1 MRGIGDGNIDDTI
14 ILSRKLKRSCM
25 KKSTAKDLKEEF
37 IKYVNNGEFSETDF
51 EWHEY
56 DSQTKQIFIWV
67 EGEWNPKIRKKLKD
81 YMRQYNRKILISRM
95 IRD

>member
-1 MRGIGDGNIDDTI
+1 
-14 ILSRKLKRSCM
+14 M

-37 IKYVNNGEFSETDF
+37 IKYVNSGEFPETDF

-56 DSQTKQIFIWV
+56 DSQTRQIFIWV
-67 EGEWNPKIRKKLKD
+67 EGEWNPEIRKKLKD

-95 IRD
+95 LRG